1 MTTPTLGGTPDREGG
16 PNREDGP
23 DPRSLPVPG
32 QIRQAGFATVRRGG
46 YDPEQVHGYLDKL
59 ADWIDRFRSE
69 LAATRSRL
77 ERTQEELQAVAPDPE
92 DNAYLQLGHHAAEV
106 LRVAD
111 QHAEKIGL
119 EAQQIA
125 DQEIERA
132 QERGRKLLGDVETEA
147 ARARQESHELLRQ
160 AQGRASAML
169 AESEALQREARA
181 GAEREISAAR
191 ARAAEIIQRSEAE
204 ADRIRGQERVDRGS
218 VHEEADPLL
227 AAEDQLRATL
237 ESMRRRLARFPDG
250 LVDSSTGNEAIPN
263 AAFSVPAAQPTHA
276 DLAHQRRDGVSADA
290 DRRDEL
296 RQLFSDPETSEPET
310 MVVRIEGLGE
320 ELFADDEG

>member
-1 MTTPTLGGTPDREGG
+1 MTTSILGGGPDPAGTAN
-16 PNREDGP
+16 PEDGP

-32 QIRQAGFATVRRGG
+32 QIRQAGFPTVRRGG

-59 ADWIDRFRSE
+59 ADWIDWYRSE
-69 LAATRSRL
+69 LATTRSRL
-77 ERTQEELQAVAPDPE
+77 ERTEEEPQAVAPDPE
-92 DNAYLQLGHHAAEV
+92 DNAYVQLGHHAAEV

-111 QHAEKIGL
+111 QHAEKIRL

-132 QERGRKLLGDVETEA
+132 RERGRKLLGDVEAEA
-147 ARARQESHELLRQ
+147 ARARRESHELLQQ

-169 AESEALQREARA
+169 AESEALQREARS

-191 ARAAEIIQRSEAE
+191 ARAAEILHRSEDE
-204 ADRIRGQERVDRGS
+204 AARIREEDRIDRGS
-218 VHEEADPLL
+218 IHEDADALL
-227 AAEDQLRATL
+227 AAGDELRANL
-237 ESMRRRLARFPDG
+237 ESMRQRLARFGDG
-250 LVDSSTGNEAIPN
+250 LVDSPTRSEAIPY
-263 AAFSVPAAQPTHA
+263 AASSVPAAEPTHA

-296 RQLFSDPETSEPET
+296 RQLFSDTET
-310 MVVRIEGLGE
+310 VDVRLEGLGK
-320 ELFADDEG
+320 ELFSDDEG

>member
-1 MTTPTLGGTPDREGG
+1 MTTSIFGGG
-16 PNREDGP
+16 PDPAGTANPEDGP

-32 QIRQAGFATVRRGG
+32 QIRQAGFPTVHRGG

-59 ADWIDRFRSE
+59 ADWIDWFRSE
-69 LAATRSRL
+69 LATTRSRL
-77 ERTQEELQAVAPDPE
+77 ERTEEEPQAVAPDPE
-92 DNAYLQLGHHAAEV
+92 DNAYVQLGHHAAEV

-111 QHAEKIGL
+111 QHAEKIRL

-132 QERGRKLLGDVETEA
+132 RERGRKLLGDVEAEA
-147 ARARQESHELLRQ
+147 ARARQESHELLQQ

-169 AESEALQREARA
+169 AESEALQREARS

-191 ARAAEIIQRSEAE
+191 ARAAEILHRSEEE
-204 ADRIRGQERVDRGS
+204 AARIREEDRIDRGS
-218 VHEEADPLL
+218 IHEEADALL
-227 AAEDQLRATL
+227 AAGDELRANL
-237 ESMRRRLARFPDG
+237 ESMRQRLARFGDG
-250 LVDSSTGNEAIPN
+250 LVDSPTRSEAIPS
-263 AAFSVPAAQPTHA
+263 AASSVPAAEPTHA

-296 RQLFSDPETSEPET
+296 RQLFSDTEK
-310 MVVRIEGLGE
+310 VDVRLEGLGE
-320 ELFADDEG
+320 ELFSDDEG